1 MVNSQRMLEA
11 EILPDEWFNLYSDLY
26 RENHDERASDG
37 EILADAMERLKVI
50 TTPDRFDA
58 STLTDDRSSF

>member
-1 MVNSQRMLEA
+1 MANSQRILEV
-11 EILPDEWFNLYSDLY
+11 EILPDEWFGLYSDLY

-50 TTPDRFDA
+50 TTLDRFDA
-58 STLTDDRSSF
+58 SNLTDDRSLF